1 MFRVIRAESV
11 CALLSL
17 LLIASCASP
26 QDLAEADRV
35 RAQTRIDESNA
46 QQDLANRQIRE
57 AIIIPAE
64 TQIEAEGK
72 IAAARAEQARQEAE
86 REERHAETLQNIE
99 TEGKQQRTEIL
110 IGLESQRADLSRQQ
124 AMATATS
131 IAVVAF
137 AIGFALFSMR
147 LGGGAA
153 AGINAWLTNWGQRIN
168 PVDGQFPALNRPEGI
183 FLPGRVPGS
192 HLLIGKPGLIERMA
206 MALAYLHAVRSG
218 AQADLPEPKP
228 WVQIPTPDAV
238 TAEITANDQRIGMLT
253 AATRHPGSPA
263 NAQAY
268 SAAVSSITGAAP
280 WTFNVPTPIE
290 IVNADEVIKQLEAS

>member
-35 RAQTRIDESNA
+35 RAQTRIDEANA
-46 QQDLANRQIRE
+46 QQDLANRQVRE
-57 AIIIPAE
+57 TIIIPAE
-64 TQIEAEGK
+64 AQIEAEGK
-72 IAAARAEQARQEAE
+72 IAAARAEQARQEAA
-86 REERHAETLQNIE
+86 RVERHAETLQNIE

>member
-99 TEGKQQRTEIL
+99 TEGEQQRTEIL
-110 IGLESQRADLSRQQ
+110 IGLESQRADLSRRQ
-124 AMATATS
+124 AMAIATS
-131 IAVVAF
+131 IAVVAL
-137 AIGFALFSMR
+137 AIGFALFSVR

-153 AGINAWLTNWGQRIN
+153 AGR
-168 PVDGQFPALNRPEGI
+168 
-183 FLPGRVPGS
+183 RVPGS
-192 HLLIGKPGLIERMA
+192 CCCASPR
-206 MALAYLHAVRSG
+206 
-218 AQADLPEPKP
+218 
-228 WVQIPTPDAV
+228 
-238 TAEITANDQRIGMLT
+238 
-253 AATRHPGSPA
+253 AA
-263 NAQAY
+263 
-268 SAAVSSITGAAP
+268 SAAPICTW
-280 WTFNVPTPIE
+280 WTVTFR
-290 IVNADEVIKQLEAS
+290 K

>member
-99 TEGKQQRTEIL
+99 TEGEQQRTEIL

-253 AATRHPGSPA
+253 PATRHPGSPA

>member
-11 CALLSL
+11 CALSL

-35 RAQTRIDESNA
+35 RAQTRIDEANA
-46 QQDLANRQIRE
+46 QQDLANRQVRE
-57 AIIIPAE
+57 TVIVPAE
-64 TQIEAEGK
+64 AQIEAEGK
-72 IAAARAEQARQEAE
+72 LAAARAEQARQEAE
-86 REERHAETLQNIE
+86 REERHAETLKNIE
-99 TEGKQQRTEIL
+99 TEGEQQRTEIL
-110 IGLESQRADLSRQQ
+110 IGLEKERAALSQRQAE
-124 AMATATS
+124 AMAFS
-131 IAVVAF
+131 IAVVALSIGLTLF
-137 AIGFALFSMR
+137 AVR
-147 LGGGAA
+147 LSGGAA
-153 AGINAWLTNWGQRIN
+153 AGVNAWLTNWGQIIR

-192 HLLIGKPGLIERMA
+192 HMLIGKPGLIERMT

-218 AQADLPEPKP
+218 APADLPEPKP
-228 WVQIPTPDAV
+228 WVQISTSDAV

-268 SAAVSSITGAAP
+268 SAAVSSITGGAAP